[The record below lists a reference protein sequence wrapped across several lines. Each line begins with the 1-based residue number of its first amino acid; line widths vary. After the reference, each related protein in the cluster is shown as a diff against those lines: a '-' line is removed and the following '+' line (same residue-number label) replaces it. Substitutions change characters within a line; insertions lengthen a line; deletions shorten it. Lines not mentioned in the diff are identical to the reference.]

1 MRPVYTRS
9 NSDRLSPLKR
19 NLFYGWYIAA
29 AGAGTNFFVL
39 GITFFGFGVF
49 LEAFRVTY
57 GWSVTAIALGYSIR
71 TLELG
76 LLAPLTGYI
85 ADRLG
90 PRKMAVAGVI
100 VMSLSLVLFWQ
111 ATTLPLYYVACIVM
125 GLGQSIGGPNAFSLA
140 IMRWFVKKRGQAMSV
155 ITTGNGFGYFS
166 TLILAA
172 TIGAFGFHEAF
183 LVLAAAIFIGGLP
196 LALVIRD
203 RPEELGLKPDGEAA
217 AGEGAKARGARDAD
231 GVEVADAMR
240 MPAFYL
246 LTLGLAAGA
255 AAQLVWI
262 VFQVPHLMAAGF
274 SLGFV
279 GVMAATYGLAA
290 IPLRWAVG
298 WLGDRFGRKQAYMFA
313 VTLEGIGLC
322 FLAFVTPERW
332 WLFIPF
338 FLTFGI
344 GHAGWLVLQH
354 TLIADFFGAKRFATL
369 RGFANTIQI
378 PVSVLVPL
386 FMGYVF
392 DTQGTYD
399 FALLVVAAIVV
410 CGALSLALI
419 RRPMWSDMPHG
430 ESKRAVQ
437 PSSRDAPT
445 P

>member
-1 MRPVYTRS
+1 MASSLRRPAAIGRKTRQ
-9 NSDRLSPLKR
+9 SPALHVKR

-57 GWSVTAIALGYSIR
+57 GWSVTALALGYSIR

-76 LLAPLTGYI
+76 LLAPVTGYI

-90 PRKMAVAGVI
+90 PRRMAVAGVVI
-100 VMSLSLVLFWQ
+100 MSLSLVMFWQ
-111 ATTLPLYYVACIVM
+111 ATTLAMYYAACIVM

-155 ITTGNGFGYFS
+155 ITTGNGFGYLA

-172 TIGAFGFHEAF
+172 AIGAFGFHEAF
-183 LVLAAAIFIGGLP
+183 LVLALALFVGGLP

-203 RPEELGLKPDGEAA
+203 RPEELGLQPDGDVDTA
-217 AGEGAKARGARDAD
+217 GARRPRNAT

-246 LTLGLAAGA
+246 LAVGLAAGA

-262 VFQVPHLMAAGF
+262 VFQVPHLVAAGF
-274 SLGFV
+274 SLTFV
-279 GVMAATYGLAA
+279 GVMAAAYGFAA

-298 WLGDRFGRKQAYMFA
+298 WLGDRFGRKHTYLLA

-369 RGFANTIQI
+369 RGLANTLQI

-386 FMGYVF
+386 FMGYMF
-392 DTQGTYD
+392 DTRGSYD
-399 FALLVVAAIVV
+399 VALLAIAGVVV
-410 CGALSLALI
+410 CGALSLGLV
-419 RRPMWSDMPHG
+419 RQRTHP
-430 ESKRAVQ
+430 V
-437 PSSRDAPT
+437 
-445 P
+445 

>member
-1 MRPVYTRS
+1 
-9 NSDRLSPLKR
+9 
-19 NLFYGWYIAA
+19 LFYGWYIAA

-57 GWSVTAIALGYSIR
+57 GWSVTALALGYSIR

-76 LLAPLTGYI
+76 LLAPLTGYM

-90 PRKMAVAGVI
+90 PRRMAVAGVA
-100 VMSLSLVLFWQ
+100 VMSFSLVMFWQ
-111 ATTLPLYYVACIVM
+111 ATTLTMYYAACIVM
-125 GLGQSIGGPNAFSLA
+125 GLGQSVGGPNAFSLA
-140 IMRWFVKKRGQAMSV
+140 IMRWFARKRGQAMSV

-172 TIGAFGFHEAF
+172 TIGAFGFHETF
-183 LVLAAAIFIGGLP
+183 LVLALAIFLGGVP

-203 RPEELGLKPDGEAA
+203 RPEDMGLKPDGEAA
-217 AGEGAKARGARDAD
+217 ADGKVGARGNAG

-262 VFQVPHLMAAGF
+262 VFQVPHLVAAGF
-274 SLGFV
+274 SIGFV
-279 GVMAATYGLAA
+279 GVMAAAYGLAA

-298 WLGDRFGRKQAYMFA
+298 WLGDRFGRKQTYMLA
-313 VTLEGIGLC
+313 VTLEGIGLG
-322 FLAFVTPERW
+322 FLAFVTPERA
-332 WLFIPF
+332 WLFVPF

-344 GHAGWLVLQH
+344 GHAGWLVIQH

-369 RGFANTIQI
+369 RGFANAFQI

-392 DTQGTYD
+392 DTRGSYD
-399 FALLVVAAIVV
+399 VALLAIAVLVV

-419 RRPMWSDMPHG
+419 RRPIWRDVAAAG
-430 ESKRAVQ
+430 
-437 PSSRDAPT
+437 SRT
-445 P
+445 S

>member
-1 MRPVYTRS
+1 
-9 NSDRLSPLKR
+9 LKR

-49 LEAFRVTY
+49 IEAFRETY

-111 ATTLPLYYVACIVM
+111 ATTLTLYYAACIVM

-140 IMRWFVKKRGQAMSV
+140 IMRWFVKKRGRAMSV
-155 ITTGNGFGYFS
+155 ITTGNGFGYLS

-172 TIGAFGFHEAF
+172 TIGAFGLHEAF
-183 LVLAAAIFIGGLP
+183 LVLAVALFAGGLP

-203 RPEELGLKPDGEAA
+203 RPEDLGLKPDGDAQS
-217 AGEGAKARGARDAD
+217 GGARQTRDA
-231 GVEVADAMR
+231 GGIEVADAMR
-240 MPAFYL
+240 TPAFYL
-246 LTLGLAAGA
+246 LAIGLAAGA

-262 VFQVPHLMAAGF
+262 VFQVPHLTSAGF
-274 SLGFV
+274 SLAFV
-279 GVMAATYGLAA
+279 GIMAAAYGLAA

-298 WLGDRFGRKQAYMFA
+298 WLGDRFGRKQTYLLA
-313 VTLEGIGLC
+313 VVLEGIGLC
-322 FLAFVTPERW
+322 FLAFTTPERW

-354 TLIADFFGAKRFATL
+354 TLIADYFGSKRFATL
-369 RGFANTIQI
+369 RGFANTLQL
-378 PVSVLVPL
+378 PMSVLVPV
-386 FMGYVF
+386 FMGYMF
-392 DTQGTYD
+392 DTAGSYED
-399 FALLVVAAIVV
+399 ALLAIAVLV
-410 CGALSLALI
+410 ILGALTLVFI
-419 RRPMWSDMPHG
+419 RRSMWSETPAH
-430 ESKRAVQ
+430 
-437 PSSRDAPT
+437 APRG
-445 P
+445 

>member
-1 MRPVYTRS
+1 M
-9 NSDRLSPLKR
+9 KR

-49 LEAFRVTY
+49 LEAFRETY

-90 PRKMAVAGVI
+90 PRKMAVTGVTI
-100 VMSLSLVLFWQ
+100 MSLSLVMFWQ
-111 ATTLPLYYVACIVM
+111 ATTLPLYYAACIVM
-125 GLGQSIGGPNAFSLA
+125 GIGQSIGGPNAFSLA
-140 IMRWFVKKRGQAMSV
+140 IMRWFVRKRGQAMSV

-203 RPEELGLKPDGEAA
+203 RPEDMGLAPDGEPSGADGGKGGKRA
-217 AGEGAKARGARDAD
+217 AGGL
-231 GVEVADAMR
+231 EVQEAMR
-240 MPAFYL
+240 TPAFYL
-246 LTLGLAAGA
+246 LVLGLAAGA

-262 VFQVPHLMAAGF
+262 VFQVPHLRAAGF

-279 GVMAATYGLAA
+279 GVMAAAYGMAA

-298 WLGDRFGRKQAYMFA
+298 WLGDRFGRKQAYMLA

-322 FLAFVTPERW
+322 FFAFITPERW

-354 TLIADFFGAKRFATL
+354 TLIADFFGSKRFAT
-369 RGFANTIQI
+369 
-378 PVSVLVPL
+378 
-386 FMGYVF
+386 
-392 DTQGTYD
+392 
-399 FALLVVAAIVV
+399 
-410 CGALSLALI
+410 
-419 RRPMWSDMPHG
+419 
-430 ESKRAVQ
+430 
-437 PSSRDAPT
+437 
-445 P
+445 

>member
-1 MRPVYTRS
+1 V
-9 NSDRLSPLKR
+9 KR
-19 NLFYGWYIAA
+19 TLFYGWYIAA

-57 GWSVTAIALGYSIR
+57 GWSVTALALGYSIR

-90 PRKMAVAGVI
+90 PRRMAVAGVI
-100 VMSLSLVLFWQ
+100 VMSFSLVMFWQ
-111 ATTLPLYYVACIVM
+111 ATTLTMYYAACIVM

-183 LVLAAAIFIGGLP
+183 LVLALAIFLGGLP

-203 RPEELGLKPDGEAA
+203 RPQDLGLKPDGETDA
-217 AGEGAKARGARDAD
+217 EGGSPRQARDA
-231 GVEVADAMR
+231 GGIEVADAMR

-246 LTLGLAAGA
+246 LTLGLTAGA
-255 AAQLVWI
+255 SAQLVWI

-274 SLGFV
+274 SLAFV
-279 GVMAATYGLAA
+279 GVMAAAYGLAA

-298 WLGDRFGRKQAYMFA
+298 WLGDRFGRKRTYMLA
-313 VTLEGIGLC
+313 VMLEGIGLG

-338 FLTFGI
+338 FLTFGL

-369 RGFANTIQI
+369 RGFANALQI

-392 DTQGTYD
+392 DTEGAYD
-399 FALLVVAAIVV
+399 FALLVIAAMVV
-410 CGALSLALI
+410 CGALSLAFI
-419 RRPMWSDMPHG
+419 QRPVLTP
-430 ESKRAVQ
+430 
-437 PSSRDAPT
+437 AP
-445 P
+445 

>member
-1 MRPVYTRS
+1 MKRS
-9 NSDRLSPLKR
+9 
-19 NLFYGWYIAA
+19 LFYGWYIAA

-111 ATTLPLYYVACIVM
+111 ATTLAMYYVACIVM

-183 LVLAAAIFIGGLP
+183 LVLAVAIFVGGLP

-217 AGEGAKARGARDAD
+217 PAGEGADARRARDAD

-298 WLGDRFGRKQAYMFA
+298 WLGDRFGRKQAYMLA

-322 FLAFVTPERW
+322 FLAFVTPGRW

-344 GHAGWLVLQH
+344 GHAGWLVMQH

-392 DTQGTYD
+392 DTQGSYD

-430 ESKRAVQ
+430 ESKLAVQ
-437 PSSRDAPT
+437 PDKRGART
-445 P
+445 

>member
-1 MRPVYTRS
+1 M
-9 NSDRLSPLKR
+9 KR

-49 LEAFRVTY
+49 LEAFRETY

-90 PRKMAVAGVI
+90 PRKMAVTGVTI
-100 VMSLSLVLFWQ
+100 MSLSLVMFWQ
-111 ATTLPLYYVACIVM
+111 ATTLPLYYAACIVM
-125 GLGQSIGGPNAFSLA
+125 GIGQSIGGPNAFSLA
-140 IMRWFVKKRGQAMSV
+140 IMRWFVRKRGQAMSV

-203 RPEELGLKPDGEAA
+203 RPEDMGLAPDGEPSGADGGKGGKRA
-217 AGEGAKARGARDAD
+217 AGGL
-231 GVEVADAMR
+231 EVQEAMR
-240 MPAFYL
+240 TPAFYL
-246 LTLGLAAGA
+246 LVLGLAAGA

-262 VFQVPHLMAAGF
+262 VFQVPHLRAAGF

-279 GVMAATYGLAA
+279 GVMAAAYGMAA

-322 FLAFVTPERW
+322 FFAFITPERW

-354 TLIADFFGAKRFATL
+354 TLIADFFGSKRFATL
-369 RGFANTIQI
+369 RGFANAFQI
-378 PVSVLVPL
+378 PVSVIVPV
-386 FMGYVF
+386 FMGYAF
-392 DTQGTYD
+392 DTTGTYQL
-399 FALLVVAAIVV
+399 ALLVIAGIVTA
-410 CGALSLALI
+410 GALSLALI
-419 RRPMWSDMPHG
+419 RRPMWIDTAAPAGASVPA
-430 ESKRAVQ
+430 SKAGSQ
-437 PSSRDAPT
+437 AP
-445 P
+445 

>member
-1 MRPVYTRS
+1 V
-9 NSDRLSPLKR
+9 KR
-19 NLFYGWYIAA
+19 TLFYGWYIAA

-76 LLAPLTGYI
+76 LLAPLAGYI

-90 PRKMAVAGVI
+90 PRRMAVAGVI
-100 VMSLSLVLFWQ
+100 VMSLSLVMFWQ
-111 ATTLPLYYVACIVM
+111 ATTLTMYYAACIVM
-125 GLGQSIGGPNAFSLA
+125 GLGQSVGGPNAFSLA

-183 LVLAAAIFIGGLP
+183 LVLALALFLGGLP

-203 RPEELGLKPDGEAA
+203 RPEELGLKPDGEKDA
-217 AGEGAKARGARDAD
+217 EGGSARPARDA
-231 GVEVADAMR
+231 GGLEVADAMR
-240 MPAFYL
+240 TPAFYL

-274 SLGFV
+274 SLAFV
-279 GVMAATYGLAA
+279 GVMAAAYGLAA
-290 IPLRWAVG
+290 IPLRWAAG
-298 WLGDRFGRKQAYMFA
+298 WLGDRFGRKQTYMLA
-313 VTLEGIGLC
+313 VALEGIGLG

-369 RGFANTIQI
+369 RGFANAFQI

-392 DTQGTYD
+392 DTGGSYD
-399 FALLVVAAIVV
+399 SALLVIAALVAA
-410 CGALSLALI
+410 GALSLALI
-419 RRPMWSDMPHG
+419 RRP
-430 ESKRAVQ
+430 VL
-437 PSSRDAPT
+437 T
-445 P
+445 PARSYPR

>member
-1 MRPVYTRS
+1 MPTPYSTPGTCGRSTLARS
-9 NSDRLSPLKR
+9 NRPELAVKR

-100 VMSLSLVLFWQ
+100 VMSLSLVMFWQ
-111 ATTLPLYYVACIVM
+111 ATTLTMYYVACIVM

-140 IMRWFVKKRGQAMSV
+140 IMRWFVKRRGQAMSV
-155 ITTGNGFGYFS
+155 ITTGNGFGYLS

-183 LVLAAAIFIGGLP
+183 LVLALALFLGGVP

-217 AGEGAKARGARDAD
+217 ANGTGAGPRREAG

-246 LTLGLAAGA
+246 LVLGLAAGA

-262 VFQVPHLMAAGF
+262 VFQVPHLTTAGF
-274 SLGFV
+274 SLTFI
-279 GVMAATYGLAA
+279 GVMAAAYGFAA

-298 WLGDRFGRKQAYMFA
+298 WLGDRFGRRQVFMLA

-344 GHAGWLVLQH
+344 GHAGWLVMQH
-354 TLIADFFGAKRFATL
+354 TLVADLFGAKRFATL
-369 RGFANTIQI
+369 RGFANAFQI
-378 PVSVLVPL
+378 PVSVLIPL

-392 DTQGTYD
+392 DTVGSYD
-399 FALLVVAAIVV
+399 FALLAIAALVVF
-410 CGALSLALI
+410 GALSLALI
-419 RRPMWSDMPHG
+419 RRPMWS
-430 ESKRAVQ
+430 ENCA
-437 PSSRDAPT
+437 
-445 P
+445 

>member
-1 MRPVYTRS
+1 VNPVLYARDGRAVYTRS
-9 NSDRLSPLKR
+9 NAIPSLFVKR
-19 NLFYGWYIAA
+19 TLFYGWYIAA

-90 PRKMAVAGVI
+90 PRRMAVAGVL
-100 VMSLSLVLFWQ
+100 VMSFSLVMFWQ
-111 ATTLPLYYVACIVM
+111 ASTLAMYYAACIVM

-183 LVLAAAIFIGGLP
+183 LVLAAALFLGGLP

-203 RPEELGLKPDGEAA
+203 RPQDLGLKPDGATDA
-217 AGEGAKARGARDAD
+217 EGGSARRDRDA
-231 GVEVADAMR
+231 GGIEVADAMR

-262 VFQVPHLMAAGF
+262 VFQVPHLRAAGF
-274 SLGFV
+274 SLGFI
-279 GVMAATYGLAA
+279 GVMAAAYGLAA

-298 WLGDRFGRKQAYMFA
+298 WLGDRFGRKQAFMFA
-313 VTLEGIGLC
+313 VTLEGIGLG

-369 RGFANTIQI
+369 RGFANAFQI

-392 DTQGTYD
+392 DTEGAYD
-399 FALLVVAAIVV
+399 LAFLGIAAIVV

-419 RRPMWSDMPHG
+419 RQPVFPHP
-430 ESKRAVQ
+430 A
-437 PSSRDAPT
+437 PSPGAGGN
-445 P
+445 